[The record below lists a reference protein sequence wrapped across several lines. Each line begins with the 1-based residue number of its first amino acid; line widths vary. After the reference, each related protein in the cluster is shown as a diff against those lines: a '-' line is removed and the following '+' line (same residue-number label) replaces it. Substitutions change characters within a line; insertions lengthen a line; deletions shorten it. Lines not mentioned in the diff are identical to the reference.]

1 MIDSLSESRAVAAV
15 TPLWLVLATV
25 LVVGII
31 VMGEVQG
38 SI

>member
-15 TPLWLVLATV
+15 TPLWVVLATV

-31 VMGEVQG
+31 VMAEVQG

>member
-31 VMGEVQG
+31 VMAELQG

>member
-25 LVVGII
+25 LLVGII
-31 VMGEVQG
+31 VMGELQG